1 MVQEDVEFLNYAFF
15 IIIHIGRATGTQG
28 VFELSDSQSLCETL
42 GEGYLVK
49 LGILAWDKLSFR

>member
-42 GEGYLVK
+42 
-49 LGILAWDKLSFR
+49 W